1 MKRSSNQLPLDFR
14 PQPVPVA
21 IPVQVSIPVKPTFTQ
36 IQQRILYALKHEGRS
51 LIENVASGHVR
62 INTGW
67 IGEPVAPATL
77 EALKRK
83 NAIREFQGDEWGS
96 FRYWIFAN

>member
-1 MKRSSNQLPLDFR
+1 MKRNSNQLMLDFR
-14 PQPVPVA
+14 PKAAPVA
-21 IPVQVSIPVKPTFTQ
+21 IPAPAQVKPTFSPV
-36 IQQRILYALKHEGRS
+36 QQRILYALEHEGRS

-77 EALKRK
+77 GALKRK
-83 NAIREFQGDEWGS
+83 QAIKEFQGDKWGS
-96 FRYWIFAN
+96 FRYWIFAH